1 MGRPAA
7 RTADPEIQHSL
18 TEGEMMARKYKRI
31 AVEEGFTIPE
41 IIAEANKMDEAA
53 RFAAG
58 LGPVKMSPA
67 RAAFT
72 ECLLDLGKRRLN
84 AMDADGIDKA
94 LLVVSSP
101 GVQIFT
107 PGTGTAL
114 SRLVNDRLAEAVRTH
129 PDRLAGLAALA
140 PQDPAA
146 AAAELERATRRLGLK
161 GAIINSHTKGEYLD
175 DRKFW
180 AIFEAAQALDVAIY
194 IHPREPSPQMASPLA
209 MEGFRVGW
217 GYAVETATHILRL
230 ISSGVF
236 DQFPKLRLVIGHM
249 GEGLPFMLDRIDNR
263 FTWEHAARAAA
274 PKIKRLPG
282 DYVRDN
288 VVISTSGMNYTA
300 PLQMAIAVMG
310 IDKILF
316 AADYPF
322 EVVRDSVVAMDA
334 MPLAESDKKKIYQT
348 NAERVFAL

>member
-1 MGRPAA
+1 MQG
-7 RTADPEIQHSL
+7 D
-18 TEGEMMARKYKRI
+18 MMTRGYKRI

-41 IIAEANKMDEAA
+41 IIAEGNKMDESA
-53 RFAAG
+53 RRAAG
-58 LGPVKMSPA
+58 LGPAQMSAA

-72 ECLLDLGKRRLN
+72 ACLLDLGQGRLD
-84 AMDADGIDKA
+84 AMESDGIDKA

-101 GVQIFT
+101 GVQIFA
-107 PGTGTAL
+107 PDTGTAL
-114 SRLVNDRLAEAVRTH
+114 ARLVNDRLAEAVEAH
-129 PDRLAGLAALA
+129 PEHLAGLAALA

-161 GAIINSHTKGEYLD
+161 GGIINSHTNGEYLD

-180 AIFEAAQALDVAIY
+180 AIFEAAQALDAPIY
-194 IHPREPSPQMASPLA
+194 IHPREPSPQMAAPMA

-217 GYAVETATHILRL
+217 GYAVETATHVLRL
-230 ISSGVF
+230 ISAGVF
-236 DQFPKLRLVIGHM
+236 DQFPKLRIVIGHM
-249 GEGLPFMLDRIDNR
+249 GEGLPFLLDRIDNR
-263 FTWEHAARAAA
+263 FTWEHAARGAT

-288 VVISTSGMNYTA
+288 IVITTSGMNYTA
-300 PLQMAIAVMG
+300 PLQMAVSVMG

-322 EVVRDSVVAMDA
+322 EVVRDSVEAMDA
-334 MPLAESDKKKIYQT
+334 MPLAEADKRKIYQT